1 MANEQANPMTDGF
14 IEADLKREI
23 VSLGQLLGDTRVR
36 YRHRRTPLALSEKL
50 IDLDLEIRNALALPL
65 SAGMQLELRRL
76 TAKLRAIDP
85 H

>member
-1 MANEQANPMTDGF
+1 MANEQARPMTDGF
-14 IEADLKREI
+14 VEADLRREI
-23 VSLGQLLGDTRVR
+23 ASLGQLLGDTRVR
-36 YRHRRTPLALSEKL
+36 YRLRRTPPAWSQKL

>member
-1 MANEQANPMTDGF
+1 MANEQAKQMTDGF
-14 IEADLKREI
+14 VEADLKREI
-23 VSLGQLLGDTRVR
+23 ASLGQLLGDTRVR
-36 YRHRRTPLALSEKL
+36 YRLRRTPFAFSQKL

-85 H
+85 R